1 MIPPAATER
10 TTGSPPWWRALAV
23 DAAVLVGLAGVAITQ
38 PVLELLGD
46 NPTFFV
52 AGRYE
57 PAQIVALAL
66 AVAFVP
72 PLVVFGATL
81 LPGVLRRRLARPAHA
96 VGVGVLAALFVFV
109 LCRTVRVDGV
119 VYVVPAAL
127 VGGAIVAGAEW
138 RSALVRRFLAYLAMG
153 NVAFVLLFLLAS
165 PVADL
170 IRRPDAAG
178 QGMVTVPPFDG
189 PVLIVVLDE
198 LPATTLMRADGT
210 INALRYPNFARL
222 AGLSTWF
229 RNAAAESP
237 ETYESTP
244 SILSGRRAAEG
255 DLPTLEEHPRNLFT
269 LFGNRYPVNAY
280 EMITDMLPRDSGE
293 RRPRGSFRGLLDD
306 TLVVYQHRVLPP
318 AWRSG
323 LPTIGAGWG
332 GFGASGGGP
341 TASDAR
347 SVREHLDERVADF
360 SEAERSRPGQ
370 LEAVRRQVA
379 LIDASPSIN
388 FIHVILPHHPYVLTP
403 WGDGE
408 IPSTWLPDGV
418 GRDATALPPADD
430 PGYQFAF
437 QQVYALQSMQ
447 IGALDRAI
455 GDAIDHLQAVG
466 AWEDAL
472 VVVTSDHGIDTTAPR
487 FTRSPDDTNT
497 DELFRVPLFIKAP
510 GQREGGIDD
519 SSASTVDILP
529 SIVDL
534 LEIDADWEFEGH
546 SLFDGSE
553 PEIERRATTDVEAA
567 IRVAAAHAA
576 RYPRGDDW
584 VDLAAVGVAED
595 LVGTDVSHHAVGPPS
610 PMRWAAEHEDLLADL
625 SIAHGPVPY
634 LLRGTVADA
643 DGRPPDLAVAINGT
657 IAGAVGA
664 YGEDGDRWLMSGVM
678 APFFVDG
685 RNEVMAYEVRRA
697 NGSVTLHPL
706 V

>member
-1 MIPPAATER
+1 
-10 TTGSPPWWRALAV
+10 
-23 DAAVLVGLAGVAITQ
+23 
-38 PVLELLGD
+38 
-46 NPTFFV
+46 
-52 AGRYE
+52 
-57 PAQIVALAL
+57 
-66 AVAFVP
+66 
-72 PLVVFGATL
+72 
-81 LPGVLRRRLARPAHA
+81 
-96 VGVGVLAALFVFV
+96 
-109 LCRTVRVDGV
+109 
-119 VYVVPAAL
+119 
-127 VGGAIVAGAEW
+127 
-138 RSALVRRFLAYLAMG
+138 
-153 NVAFVLLFLLAS
+153 
-165 PVADL
+165 
-170 IRRPDAAG
+170 
-178 QGMVTVPPFDG
+178 
-189 PVLIVVLDE
+189 
-198 LPATTLMRADGT
+198 MRADGT